1 MGSILLDKL
10 RLLEAKNTGNKS
22 RNDRPR
28 LKVYYGWSRLN
39 KVQKKEAIAVF
50 FENEAGAG
58 YETKRSY
65 KTMQRLVDVVAER
78 YQTEKEMRDASLSN
92 RVFTVYL
99 IFLKDKAVK
108 GSLEQAL
115 RINSDADR
123 FQVSER
129 ERKEIADKLR
139 QHYLDT
145 HPGYKEP
152 ERQLEIE
159 F

>member
-1 MGSILLDKL
+1 MDSILLDKL
-10 RLLEAKNTGNKS
+10 HLLEAKNAGKKS
-22 RNDRPR
+22 RNAQPR

-58 YETKRSY
+58 SETKRSY

-78 YQTEKEMRDASLSN
+78 YQTKKEMQDAALSN

-123 FQVSER
+123 FQVSEK

-152 ERQLEIE
+152 ERQLELE

>member
-1 MGSILLDKL
+1 MQNIVERL
-10 RLLEAKNTGNKS
+10 RLLEMKNVGKRKS
-22 RNDRPR
+22 DTR
-28 LKVYYGWSRLN
+28 LKVYYGWSRQN

-50 FENEAGAG
+50 YENEAGAG
-58 YETKRSY
+58 SETKRSY

-78 YQTEKEMRDASLSN
+78 YQTEKEMQDAAFSN
-92 RVFTVYL
+92 RVFSVYF

-123 FQVSER
+123 FNVPEKER
-129 ERKEIADKLR
+129 QEIADKLR

-159 F
+159 FTPK

>member
-1 MGSILLDKL
+1 MNSILLDRL
-10 RLLEAKNTGNKS
+10 HLLETKNAGKKGNTPS
-22 RNDRPR
+22 R

-58 YETKRSY
+58 SETSRSY
-65 KTMQRLVDVVAER
+65 KTMERLVDVVAER
-78 YQTEKEMRDASLSN
+78 WQTEEEMRDAAFSN
-92 RVFTVYL
+92 RVFTVYY
-99 IFLKDKAVK
+99 IFLNDKAVR

-115 RINSDADR
+115 KINSDADR
-123 FQVSER
+123 FHISEKV
-129 ERKEIADKLR
+129 RKEIASKLR
-139 QHYLDT
+139 QQYLDT
-145 HPGYKEP
+145 HPGYKEQ